1 MWAITRL
8 KGGAGF
14 FAHPRIGRDGVV
26 FQCWK
31 ICTMVPDAEHQLQRH
46 LKTNA
51 AAAEEWRIYR
61 KLKADPRVTPLGQL
75 FRRLSLDE
83 LPQLWNVLRGGMSLV
98 GPRPVPKNE
107 LKKYKGCTCIYRCG
121 RVSQAYGR
129 FQAQTNGDIQIAYV
143 LIAVTNRKFRFGQTL
158 KFSCKQFQRC
168 CAASMAWHQPKI
180 VNAKTIGKAPKGPYC
195 GWQRRRPMPSCS
207 ARPQLHSWPAPVVGV
222 PKPVWS

>member
-1 MWAITRL
+1 MKTLLRFLQFDHLRWNGVEKCFNMNIITHIVCSVMWAITRL
-8 KGGAGF
+8 KGGGGF

-83 LPQLWNVLRGGMSLV
+83 LPQLWNVLRGDMSLV

-107 LKKYKGCTCIYRCG
+107 LKKYKGCTWMYLSMRPG
-121 RVSQAYGR
+121 LTGLWQVSGA
-129 FQAQTNGDIQIAYV
+129 D
-143 LIAVTNRKFRFGQTL
+143 
-158 KFSCKQFQRC
+158 
-168 CAASMAWHQPKI
+168 
-180 VNAKTIGKAPKGPYC
+180 
-195 GWQRRRPMPSCS
+195 QRRYSDRIRLDSRYQQEISLWTDLKILLQTVPEVL
-207 ARPQLHSWPAPVVGV
+207 RRINGVAPT
-222 PKPVWS
+222 

>member
-1 MWAITRL
+1 MPRYSDGVERLLDFAIALTASPAWVPLVAIMWAITRL

-83 LPQLWNVLRGGMSLV
+83 LPQLWNVLRGDMSLV

-107 LKKYKGCTCIYRCG
+107 LKKYKGCTWMY
-121 RVSQAYGR
+121 
-129 FQAQTNGDIQIAYV
+129 
-143 LIAVTNRKFRFGQTL
+143 L
-158 KFSCKQFQRC
+158 
-168 CAASMAWHQPKI
+168 SMRP
-180 VNAKTIGKAPKGPYC
+180 GLGPYPKVC
-195 GWQRRRPMPSCS
+195 GADCEIYSS
-207 ARPQLHSWPAPVVGV
+207 
-222 PKPVWS
+222 KITN

>member
-1 MWAITRL
+1 MFQYEYYHAHRLQCHRAPMPRYSDGVKRLLDFAIALTASPAWVPLVAIMWAITRL

-31 ICTMVPDAEHQLQRH
+31 ICTMVPDAEHQLQRN

-83 LPQLWNVLRGGMSLV
+83 RPQLWNVLRGDMSLV

-107 LKKYKGCTCIYRCG
+107 LKKYKGCTWMYLSMRPG
-121 RVSQAYGR
+121 LTGLWQVSGA
-129 FQAQTNGDIQIAYV
+129 D
-143 LIAVTNRKFRFGQTL
+143 
-158 KFSCKQFQRC
+158 
-168 CAASMAWHQPKI
+168 
-180 VNAKTIGKAPKGPYC
+180 
-195 GWQRRRPMPSCS
+195 QRRYSDRIRLDSRYQQEISLWTDLKILLQTVPEVL
-207 ARPQLHSWPAPVVGV
+207 RRINGVAPT
-222 PKPVWS
+222 

>member
-1 MWAITRL
+1 MPRYSDGVKRLLDFAIALTASPAWVPLVAIMWAITRL
-8 KGGAGF
+8 MGGAGF

-83 LPQLWNVLRGGMSLV
+83 LPQLWNVLRGDMSLV

-107 LKKYKGCTCIYRCG
+107 LKKYKGCTWMYLSMRPG
-121 RVSQAYGR
+121 LTGLWQVSGA
-129 FQAQTNGDIQIAYV
+129 D
-143 LIAVTNRKFRFGQTL
+143 
-158 KFSCKQFQRC
+158 
-168 CAASMAWHQPKI
+168 
-180 VNAKTIGKAPKGPYC
+180 
-195 GWQRRRPMPSCS
+195 QRRYSDRIRLDSRYQQEISLWTDLKILLQTVPEVL
-207 ARPQLHSWPAPVVGV
+207 RRINGVAPT
-222 PKPVWS
+222 